1 SRGAADRARGRR
13 WHPPGHRSR
22 RGRGGRIRSRG
33 RDGGL
38 RSARSTP
45 RDRGAAHRRGS
56 PMTHERARARTL
68 PALCVAAFSAVFAL
82 GCPPSPQP
90 SAKSAPPPS
99 PVATASSPVAP
110 SDALPGEL
118 REASEEVAAALE
130 LVARVRELEKLAD
143 VPGVRLERASI
154 RREIDEVL
162 AQDTPEAVVIGN
174 TELLF
179 AFDLVS
185 DGFELRRALSR
196 LYESE
201 LAGFYDPKRDRMVL
215 AADLGDDQ
223 REITLYHELVHALQD
238 QHYDL
243 ATALD
248 WKPELSDVQA
258 ALQALAEGD
267 ATLAMLDVARVAAG
281 LPVGGEIPPE
291 LLRLESVALQAA
303 PELRGI
309 PGLIL
314 RGIVAPYADGLAFVS
329 EVRRRAGGWH
339 GVDAVWRDRPLS
351 TEHILHP
358 DKYFAREPVEPVPPI
373 EAPAG
378 FSEAVYRDVFGEQ
391 GLRLLFEEWAPASAA
406 ASAASDWGGDRV
418 AVFV

>member
-1 SRGAADRARGRR
+1 
-13 WHPPGHRSR
+13 
-22 RGRGGRIRSRG
+22 
-33 RDGGL
+33 
-38 RSARSTP
+38 
-45 RDRGAAHRRGS
+45 
-56 PMTHERARARTL
+56 
-68 PALCVAAFSAVFAL
+68 
-82 GCPPSPQP
+82 
-90 SAKSAPPPS
+90 
-99 PVATASSPVAP
+99 
-110 SDALPGEL
+110 
-118 REASEEVAAALE
+118 
-130 LVARVRELEKLAD
+130 
-143 VPGVRLERASI
+143 
-154 RREIDEVL
+154 
-162 AQDTPEAVVIGN
+162 
-174 TELLF
+174 
-179 AFDLVS
+179 
-185 DGFELRRALSR
+185 
-196 LYESE
+196 
-201 LAGFYDPKRDRMVL
+201 
-215 AADLGDDQ
+215 
-223 REITLYHELVHALQD
+223 
-238 QHYDL
+238 
-243 ATALD
+243 
-248 WKPELSDVQA
+248 
-258 ALQALAEGD
+258 AEGD

-406 ASAASDWGGDRV
+406 ASAASDWAATASRCSSRATSGSCSFTWCSTTRRRLVVQPCCSRVERSARSSRSPRRPSRGRSRRPQRPRARCAEGDSARSESGVARLRWLYRAATSALPWGRTCERPTRTAATERV
-418 AVFV
+418 HRHRRSPSESFANDDGVSSPVARCRRQRGLGIPREALRFSTGANHEERGHEHCFVKSEPAGVTRHTSHAFSRSDESEDHAPFGVSTSVARSGQRRGIG